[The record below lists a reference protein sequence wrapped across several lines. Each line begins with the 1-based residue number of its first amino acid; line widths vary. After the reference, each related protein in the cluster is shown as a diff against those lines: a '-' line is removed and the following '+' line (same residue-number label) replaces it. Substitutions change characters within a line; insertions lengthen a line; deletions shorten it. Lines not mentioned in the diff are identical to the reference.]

1 MIVSE
6 KVGKRIATLRK
17 TKGLSQ
23 EQLAELLH
31 VSAQAVSKWE
41 TGKSLPETATLPLL
55 SAALNHSIDSILLP
69 QELVVLSAIY
79 TDGQQELDVTQLVNQ
94 FVASDRLSLIPG
106 EHLFPHS
113 WTDSRLKLL
122 LVTYETPDGI
132 YSTFVLK
139 DQLLT
144 IDIHS
149 NGYVSTSD
157 ELQIIAAHYGNEQ
170 AYRSVADKMK
180 HYEHFRWTQF
190 TATHELFPSLIDCD
204 GQDYLL
210 LVYLNTE
217 GIHAVSCAEGE
228 QIHYSGERSHLY
240 QSRSSRDQCIIEGI
254 PQLGF
259 GRGQDCSWAG
269 AMTLALTARGVET
282 TYEQVMGYSGACWR
296 VAFEP
301 AWDYSAADALVV
313 YDYSIP
319 ACKAY
324 GLSARR
330 ANRLEPQQRTAEKLA
345 ILEDIRQGRLPL
357 AINLR
362 VAPEWGVITGYLA
375 EGDVLLCR
383 SYFDDETFS
392 ELEADAEFQAHMR
405 ISQGYLH
412 VDQWP
417 YRLIRLGDQS
427 EAPSALENLYAS
439 LRVKLESMQAEA
451 IANNSS
457 YVVGYKALELWRE
470 GLLDHPW
477 YAAADEEAFSR
488 RLSINHF
495 SMMALADARRSAAAY
510 LRDSLPLVHD
520 LQQQAALAEMSAIYG
535 EMAALLD
542 KYYKEMSD
550 PAILRTTGVAPRAYW
565 TTRQREQQAE
575 LLAMA
580 VTLEHRG
587 DTLAQTVLSLTY

>member
-1 MIVSE
+1 M
-6 KVGKRIATLRK
+6 
-17 TKGLSQ
+17 
-23 EQLAELLH
+23 
-31 VSAQAVSKWE
+31 
-41 TGKSLPETATLPLL
+41 
-55 SAALNHSIDSILLP
+55 
-69 QELVVLSAIY
+69 
-79 TDGQQELDVTQLVNQ
+79 
-94 FVASDRLSLIPG
+94 
-106 EHLFPHS
+106 
-113 WTDSRLKLL
+113 
-122 LVTYETPDGI
+122 
-132 YSTFVLK
+132 LK

-149 NGYVSTSD
+149 NGHVSNSN

-170 AYRSVADKMK
+170 AHRSVAAKMK

-190 TATHELFPSLIDCD
+190 TATHELFPSLIDCG

-210 LVYLNTE
+210 LVYLNAE

-228 QIHYSGERSHLY
+228 QIHYSRERSHLY
-240 QSRSSRDQCIIEGI
+240 QTRSSRDQYIIDGI

-269 AMTLALTARGVET
+269 GMTLALTARGVET
-282 TYEQVMGYSGACWR
+282 TYEQAMGYSGACWR

-301 AWDYSAADALVV
+301 VWDYSAADALVV

-324 GLSARR
+324 GLNARR

-362 VAPEWGVITGYLA
+362 VAPEWGVITGYLEDGA
-375 EGDVLLCR
+375 TLLCR

-392 ELEADAEFQAHMR
+392 ELEADPEFQAHMR
-405 ISQGYLH
+405 VSQGYLH

-427 EAPSALENLYAS
+427 EAPSALENLYGS
-439 LRVKLESMQAEA
+439 LRVKLESMQAETLS
-451 IANNSS
+451 NSS
-457 YVVGYKALELWRE
+457 SYAIGYKALEVWRA

-477 YAAADEEAFSR
+477 YAAADEEAFGR
-488 RLSINHF
+488 RLSVNHF
-495 SMMALADARRSAAAY
+495 CMMALADARRCAAAY

-520 LQQQAALAEMSAIYG
+520 PQQHAALEEMTDVYVEIAI
-535 EMAALLD
+535 LLD
-542 KYYKEMSD
+542 KYYKDMSA
-550 PAILRTTGVAPRAYW
+550 PAILGTTGVPPRDRW
-565 TTRQREQQAE
+565 TTRQRELQAE
-575 LLAMA
+575 LLAKVA
-580 VTLEHRG
+580 SLEHQG
-587 DTLAQTVLSLTY
+587 DTLAQTVLSLA